1 MVDQSDMFTFKNE
14 GGEQEGVMGNGAK
27 PKINIYK
34 DQSSQSEDGFD
45 QEEED
50 NQA

>member
-1 MVDQSDMFTFKNE
+1 MFTFKNE
-14 GGEQEGVMGNGAK
+14 GGEQEGVMGDGSK

-50 NQA
+50 N